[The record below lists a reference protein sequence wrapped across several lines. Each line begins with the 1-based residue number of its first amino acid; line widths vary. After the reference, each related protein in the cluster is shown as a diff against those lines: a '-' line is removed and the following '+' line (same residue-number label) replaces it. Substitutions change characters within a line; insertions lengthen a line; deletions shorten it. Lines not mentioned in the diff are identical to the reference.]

1 MKQNIPDE
9 LLRRCADEALKCY
22 GTAYIFEKRAA
33 QLKTKSGWL
42 NFFGIAGPAMLGAT
56 IATYNLDNSIEEAI
70 KIAAGTIGILQFGFT
85 IWSMTE
91 GWSEK
96 VSAYTESK
104 TNNYSISKRL
114 NQLEHNTT
122 ASRAEF
128 ESELAVIEKEIEIRN
143 GIDAK
148 HDITDEEKRMGMK
161 YGLRKYQRPCAGCSI
176 VPIEMKPTD
185 CGVCG
190 KFKERK

>member
-1 MKQNIPDE
+1 MKSNIPNE

-22 GTAYIFEKRAA
+22 GTAYIFEKRASN
-33 QLKTKSGWL
+33 LKTKSSYL
-42 NFFGIAGPAMLGAT
+42 NFLGIAGPAMLGAT
-56 IATYNLDNSIEEAI
+56 IATYNFDSSIEEVI
-70 KIAAGTIGILQFGFT
+70 KIVAGTIGVLQFGCT

-96 VSAYTESK
+96 ISDYTESK

-114 NQLEHNTT
+114 KQLECNTT
-122 ASRAEF
+122 ASIFEF

-148 HDITDEEKRMGMK
+148 HDVTDEEKRMGMR
-161 YGLRKYQRPCAGCSI
+161 YGLRKYQRPCAGCNI
-176 VPIEMKPTD
+176 VPTEMKPTD

-190 KFKERK
+190 KFKERT

>member
-22 GTAYIFEKRAA
+22 GTAYIFEKRASK
-33 QLKTKSGWL
+33 LKTKLSYL
-42 NFFGIAGPAMLGAT
+42 NFLGIAGPAMLGAT
-56 IATYNLDNSIEEAI
+56 MATYSFDISIEEII
-70 KIAAGTIGILQFGFT
+70 KIAAGTIGVFQFGFT

-91 GWSEK
+91 GWGDKASE
-96 VSAYTESK
+96 YIESK
-104 TNNYSISKRL
+104 ANNYSISKRL
-114 NQLEHNTT
+114 KQLEHNST
-122 ASRAEF
+122 ASIFEF
-128 ESELAVIEKEIEIRN
+128 ESELAVIEREIEIRN

-148 HDITDEEKRMGMK
+148 HDVTDEEKRMGMR
-161 YGLRKYQRPCAGCSI
+161 YGLRQYQRPCAGCKA
-176 VPIEMKPTD
+176 VPTEMKPTD

>member
-22 GTAYIFEKRAA
+22 GTAYIFEKRASK
-33 QLKTKSGWL
+33 LKTKLSYL

-56 IATYNLDNSIEEAI
+56 IATYNFDISIEEVI
-70 KIAAGTIGILQFGFT
+70 KIAAGTIGVLQFGFT

-91 GWSEK
+91 GWGDK
-96 VSAYTESK
+96 VSEYIESK

-114 NQLEHNTT
+114 KQLERNST
-122 ASRAEF
+122 ASMFEF

-148 HDITDEEKRMGMK
+148 HDVSDEEKRMGMR
-161 YGLRKYQRPCAGCSI
+161 YGLRQYQRPCAGCKI
-176 VPIEMKPTD
+176 VPIEMKPTS

-190 KFKERK
+190 QFKEKK